1 MESVAFDLAAFLRA
15 LEKRGWCWRHDL
27 LVHPSDHRLCLRYY
41 PADNRLTLSPQLSEY
56 LARVIVS
63 PGGRGRYV
71 PG

>member
-41 PADNRLTLSPQLSEY
+41 PDDGRLTLSPHLSAY

-63 PGGRGRYV
+63 PGGKGPSR
-71 PG
+71 